1 MERQLLEGFKKSK
14 SSMSVCSVK
23 QFKLDL
29 IGEDHVAK
37 WQISI
42 AFVIVDIP
50 ACERSYID

>member
-1 MERQLLEGFKKSK
+1 VERQLLEGFRRSK

-42 AFVIVDIP
+42 EALL
-50 ACERSYID
+50 